1 MRKERRQHKSK
12 ACALL
17 LSAGLIITFLV
28 ACSSTDNAGQTVS
41 TTTASQT
48 TTSQTTKTEET
59 AETSAITVV
68 SENKVPKYVFLFIGD
83 GMGYPQIQS
92 TAYYL
97 GAKEN
102 GEIKSDDLSFMS
114 FPVAGS
120 AKTYDSTSFAPDS
133 ASTATSISTGNKTY
147 SGTINMDTSM
157 TESFETITEK
167 LKAQKNYKIG
177 IITSVNLNHATPAAF
192 YAHQPSRANYYE
204 ISEELI
210 ASDFDY
216 FAGGALLSPT
226 GKEND
231 KDDIYEV
238 AQEAGYNIIRTDAE
252 VKTLQPSDGK
262 SIIISET
269 LADGDA
275 MSYHIDTT
283 SNDVSLAD
291 YVSKGIEMLDNENGF
306 FMMIEGGKIDW
317 ACHANDAAS
326 AIGDTIAFNNAV
338 QEAIKFYNKNPD
350 DTLILV
356 TADHETGGMTI
367 GYAGLDYDTYLK
379 NLENQKI
386 SYAQFDREFVSDYK
400 ENEIVFTS
408 VLDDIHN
415 LFGLMTEDDTEA
427 EQNPTLVLTDYEY
440 QLLKTAYDRT
450 METGSSSKSEMS
462 QEEYILYG
470 TYDPL
475 TVTITHILNNK
486 SGISFT
492 SYAHTGL
499 PVPVFAKGI
508 GEENFTGFY
517 DNTDIYKYMASIL
530 DVK

>member
-1 MRKERRQHKSK
+1 MKKGLKQRMFTT
-12 ACALL
+12 CALL
-17 LSAGLIITFLV
+17 LSVGLSLTFLN
-28 ACSSTDNAGQTVS
+28 ACTSTDEASQTVS
-41 TTTASQT
+41 TTTSQT
-48 TTSQTTKTEET
+48 TTSQTTET
-59 AETSAITVV
+59 KAASETSAITEV
-68 SENKVPKYVFLFIGD
+68 SENKIPKYVFLFIGD

-102 GEIKSDDLSFMS
+102 GEVKSDDLSFMS

-120 AKTYDSTSFAPDS
+120 VKTYDSTSFAPDS
-133 ASTATSISTGNKTY
+133 ASTATSIATGNKTY

-167 LKAQKNYKIG
+167 LKAQKDYKIG
-177 IITSVNLNHATPAAF
+177 IITTVNLNHATPAAF
-192 YAHQPSRANYYE
+192 YAHQPSRSNYYE

-210 ASDFDY
+210 ASGFDY

-226 GKEND
+226 GKEDD

-238 AQEAGYNIIRTDAE
+238 AQEAGYNVIRTDAE
-252 VKTLQPSDGK
+252 VETLQPSDGK

-283 SNDVSLAD
+283 SNDVSLTD
-291 YVSKGIEMLDNENGF
+291 YVKKGIEMLDNENGF
-306 FMMIEGGKIDW
+306 FMMVEGGKIDW

-326 AIGDTIAFNNAV
+326 SIGDTIAFDQAV
-338 QEAIKFYNKNPD
+338 KEAIKFYNENPD
-350 DTLILV
+350 DTLILI

-386 SYAQFDREFVSDYK
+386 SYAQFDKEFVSNYK
-400 ENEIVFTS
+400 ENETAFTS
-408 VLDDIHN
+408 VLDDIN
-415 LFGLMTEDDTEA
+415 SLFGLLTETDDGA
-427 EQNPTLVLTDYEY
+427 ENNPTLVLTDYEY
-440 QLLKTAYDRT
+440 QLLEKAYERT
-450 METGSSSKSEMS
+450 LDTGSSSKSEMS
-462 QEEYILYG
+462 QEEYLLYG

-508 GEENFTGFY
+508 GEDYFNGFY
-517 DNTDIYKYMASIL
+517 DNTDIYRYMADIL
-530 DVK
+530 EVK